1 MAKKQP
7 IYSGVFLLLLVCYVP
22 IFCLL
27 VFLFSILEAPFD
39 PFVVFLLLI
48 TLVLFCIPM
57 IYVVFDVRQKKK
69 ANKLLAL
76 TTATAELKPN
86 ISASLELNSHCKR
99 CDGQRIV
106 KGKLTD
112 DDTIFLK
119 STDLK
124 FYYRFWARS
133 IADRIPK
140 PLYEIEDLYFNYCLD
155 CGHLGGFTSVEML
168 QLSLKAHATESALQR
183 LNLVNDLAQE

>member
-106 KGKLTD
+106 KGKLRITKKYAKF
-112 DDTIFLK
+112 IPKFL
-119 STDLK
+119 T
-124 FYYRFWARS
+124 RS
-133 IADRIPK
+133 IRGIRSWSSIFPTLTK
-140 PLYEIEDLYFNYCLD
+140 KLR
-155 CGHLGGFTSVEML
+155 LGVEW
-168 QLSLKAHATESALQR
+168 SF
-183 LNLVNDLAQE
+183 